1 MLKEKL
7 RDIELKA
14 WRFRPIT
21 KTRPGLK
28 RIVLGTKIFKKIL
41 NSNYTSHLI
50 NFIFQKLLFF
60 FLLEK
65 WITDKPNLAL
75 RVYSRW
81 WVLYRSQKSEHRP
94 FRSQSPYRVGSGP
107 FGPPISPVCS
117 LTWTPPPPSS
127 SSSTSSPFSPSGLC
141 LFPEKEE
148 TSSSSSCFSRCC
160 GCWAEEQ
167 KSRLDVLEWVSD
179 SDPHLDL
186 AHANPSLGAERSI
199 NDENTRL
206 RLLDIFSWSPVHPTA
221 SVIKEGEGS

>member
-81 WVLYRSQKSEHRP
+81 WVTIPVSEIGTPAVPLPVAVPSWLRSFRP
-94 FRSQSPYRVGSGP
+94 S
-107 FGPPISPVCS
+107 
-117 LTWTPPPPSS
+117 
-127 SSSTSSPFSPSGLC
+127 
-141 LFPEKEE
+141 
-148 TSSSSSCFSRCC
+148 
-160 GCWAEEQ
+160 
-167 KSRLDVLEWVSD
+167 
-179 SDPHLDL
+179 DL
-186 AHANPSLGAERSI
+186 AGLFVNVNAAPSFIFLFHFFSI
-199 NDENTRL
+199 FAVRILFVSREGRDLFLFFLLFAVL
-206 RLLDIFSWSPVHPTA
+206 RLLSWRAEESPRCVGV
-221 SVIKEGEGS
+221 SQWLGSTSGSRTR